1 MEKSTLSI
9 KETLSITFR
18 TLKILF
24 HAAPGGIVF
33 LGILSTIAGV
43 CPFLTLILSRAFLD
57 SLARACG
64 QQAFEMEII
73 WLLFFLFLTNM
84 MLSVV
89 NNLSILLKSDVSGRI
104 SLLVNAQVLEKCVH
118 LPMSQYDNET
128 TYNRIRFTSEQTSI
142 RCTNLINTVFS
153 IVQCLISFASVVCV
167 LVSFNGI
174 IVIASVV
181 ASIPLF
187 FVNKYVSSFW
197 YKISVGRVE
206 KQRYSDVL
214 RDLMLRND
222 NIKELKLFGSLSY
235 LKSRILNQQTD
246 FFREDQMNRKKFC
259 KIDTAQKAANDFVIL
274 LLKLWII
281 ILGIKQRAT
290 LGTINLY
297 TSSLDQ
303 IQSAIFS
310 FCTQLNTFYEQALY
324 LESLFDLFDMQ
335 TEDENCGT
343 PLTEPIRTI
352 EFRHVYFSYPAT
364 NEANQAQATVTQA
377 QLDIA
382 RAELSALQ
390 SLKAA
395 DCVLSAP
402 EDGTLTQ
409 LNLEAGQNST
419 SVAGL
424 LADRNA
430 ASVLTFSLEQ
440 ASARLATVGTQITVK
455 QGSQSMQTTVTA
467 LSDPSEEGSIQI
479 TAMLHSGDWKAGS
492 ATVEIKLNAGQY
504 EQCLP
509 ATAIQTD
516 SSGMFVYLVEER
528 ATLLGIQ
535 NVLIRLPVTVEAQG
549 DGMAAVSGS
558 ISGQVVTGADKPL
571 SEGSW
576 VRVAS

>member
-1 MEKSTLSI
+1 MKFRFPLYRIRTAFDAWKNSDPKQAERLGTVVKFFAVMLILTLTARGIAGASMPRV
-9 KETLSITFR
+9 TLGQASAGSITQS
-18 TLKILF
+18 
-24 HAAPGGIVF
+24 
-33 LGILSTIAGV
+33 STA
-43 CPFLTLILSRAFLD
+43 
-57 SLARACG
+57 
-64 QQAFEMEII
+64 
-73 WLLFFLFLTNM
+73 
-84 MLSVV
+84 
-89 NNLSILLKSDVSGRI
+89 SG
-104 SLLVNAQVLEKCVH
+104 
-118 LPMSQYDNET
+118 T
-128 TYNRIRFTSEQTSI
+128 
-142 RCTNLINTVFS
+142 
-153 IVQCLISFASVVCV
+153 
-167 LVSFNGI
+167 
-174 IVIASVV
+174 
-181 ASIPLF
+181 
-187 FVNKYVSSFW
+187 
-197 YKISVGRVE
+197 ISVQG
-206 KQRYSDVL
+206 
-214 RDLMLRND
+214 
-222 NIKELKLFGSLSY
+222 
-235 LKSRILNQQTD
+235 
-246 FFREDQMNRKKFC
+246 
-259 KIDTAQKAANDFVIL
+259 
-274 LLKLWII
+274 
-281 ILGIKQRAT
+281 
-290 LGTINLY
+290 
-297 TSSLDQ
+297 
-303 IQSAIFS
+303 
-310 FCTQLNTFYEQALY
+310 
-324 LESLFDLFDMQ
+324 
-335 TEDENCGT
+335 GT
-343 PLTEPIRTI
+343 PLTAPEGLLVAQVTATTGQALSKGDAIARFDEVSLEQALATKQAQVKQLEVSARQLSDPEEADGFALQQAQQQLERAYFDAQKTWQDGENAI
-352 EFRHVYFSYPAT
+352 EKARQQRDAAQNALNALQNQPVATPESAEAERQQKIAEAKAALDAAESALAAAQKNAEDANEAATDTAQSYEDARNSAAHTYSQSAEDVAKT

-549 DGMAAVSGS
+549 DGTAAVSGS

>member
-1 MEKSTLSI
+1 MLD
-9 KETLSITFR
+9 
-18 TLKILF
+18 
-24 HAAPGGIVF
+24 AAE
-33 LGILSTIAGV
+33 SA
-43 CPFLTLILSRAFLD
+43 
-57 SLARACG
+57 LAAA
-64 QQAFEMEII
+64 Q
-73 WLLFFLFLTNM
+73 
-84 MLSVV
+84 
-89 NNLSILLKSDVSGRI
+89 K
-104 SLLVNAQVLEKCVH
+104 NAE
-118 LPMSQYDNET
+118 DANEAAT
-128 TYNRIRFTSEQTSI
+128 
-142 RCTNLINTVFS
+142 
-153 IVQCLISFASVVCV
+153 
-167 LVSFNGI
+167 
-174 IVIASVV
+174 
-181 ASIPLF
+181 
-187 FVNKYVSSFW
+187 
-197 YKISVGRVE
+197 
-206 KQRYSDVL
+206 
-214 RDLMLRND
+214 
-222 NIKELKLFGSLSY
+222 
-235 LKSRILNQQTD
+235 
-246 FFREDQMNRKKFC
+246 
-259 KIDTAQKAANDFVIL
+259 DTAQSYEDARNSAAH
-274 LLKLWII
+274 
-281 ILGIKQRAT
+281 T
-290 LGTINLY
+290 Y
-297 TSSLDQ
+297 S
-303 IQSAIFS
+303 QSA
-310 FCTQLNTFYEQALY
+310 
-324 LESLFDLFDMQ
+324 
-335 TEDENCGT
+335 ED
-343 PLTEPIRTI
+343 
-352 EFRHVYFSYPAT
+352 VAKT

-424 LADRNA
+424 LADRNT

>member
-1 MEKSTLSI
+1 MKFRFPLYRIRTAFDAWKNSDPKQAERLGTVVKFFAVMLILTLTARGIAGASMPRV
-9 KETLSITFR
+9 TLGQASAGSITQS
-18 TLKILF
+18 
-24 HAAPGGIVF
+24 
-33 LGILSTIAGV
+33 STA
-43 CPFLTLILSRAFLD
+43 
-57 SLARACG
+57 
-64 QQAFEMEII
+64 
-73 WLLFFLFLTNM
+73 
-84 MLSVV
+84 
-89 NNLSILLKSDVSGRI
+89 SG
-104 SLLVNAQVLEKCVH
+104 
-118 LPMSQYDNET
+118 T
-128 TYNRIRFTSEQTSI
+128 
-142 RCTNLINTVFS
+142 
-153 IVQCLISFASVVCV
+153 
-167 LVSFNGI
+167 
-174 IVIASVV
+174 
-181 ASIPLF
+181 
-187 FVNKYVSSFW
+187 
-197 YKISVGRVE
+197 ISVQG
-206 KQRYSDVL
+206 
-214 RDLMLRND
+214 
-222 NIKELKLFGSLSY
+222 
-235 LKSRILNQQTD
+235 
-246 FFREDQMNRKKFC
+246 
-259 KIDTAQKAANDFVIL
+259 
-274 LLKLWII
+274 
-281 ILGIKQRAT
+281 
-290 LGTINLY
+290 
-297 TSSLDQ
+297 
-303 IQSAIFS
+303 
-310 FCTQLNTFYEQALY
+310 
-324 LESLFDLFDMQ
+324 
-335 TEDENCGT
+335 GT
-343 PLTEPIRTI
+343 PLTAPEGLLVAQVTATTGQALSKGDAIARFDEVSLEQALATKQAQVKQLEVSARQLSDPEEADGFALQQAQQQLERAYFDAQKTWQDGENAIEKARQQRDAAQNALNALQNQPVATPESAEAERQLKDAGCRTRSDKAALDAA
-352 EFRHVYFSYPAT
+352 ESALAAAQKNAEDANEAATDTAQSYEDARNSAAHTYSQSAEDVAKT

>member
-1 MEKSTLSI
+1 MKFRFPFYRIRTAFAAWKNSDPKQAGRLGTVVRFFAVMLILTLTARGIAGASMP
-9 KETLSITFR
+9 KVTLGQASAGSITQS
-18 TLKILF
+18 
-24 HAAPGGIVF
+24 
-33 LGILSTIAGV
+33 STA
-43 CPFLTLILSRAFLD
+43 
-57 SLARACG
+57 
-64 QQAFEMEII
+64 
-73 WLLFFLFLTNM
+73 
-84 MLSVV
+84 
-89 NNLSILLKSDVSGRI
+89 SG
-104 SLLVNAQVLEKCVH
+104 
-118 LPMSQYDNET
+118 T
-128 TYNRIRFTSEQTSI
+128 
-142 RCTNLINTVFS
+142 
-153 IVQCLISFASVVCV
+153 
-167 LVSFNGI
+167 
-174 IVIASVV
+174 
-181 ASIPLF
+181 
-187 FVNKYVSSFW
+187 
-197 YKISVGRVE
+197 ISVQG
-206 KQRYSDVL
+206 
-214 RDLMLRND
+214 
-222 NIKELKLFGSLSY
+222 
-235 LKSRILNQQTD
+235 
-246 FFREDQMNRKKFC
+246 
-259 KIDTAQKAANDFVIL
+259 
-274 LLKLWII
+274 
-281 ILGIKQRAT
+281 
-290 LGTINLY
+290 
-297 TSSLDQ
+297 
-303 IQSAIFS
+303 
-310 FCTQLNTFYEQALY
+310 
-324 LESLFDLFDMQ
+324 
-335 TEDENCGT
+335 GT
-343 PLTEPIRTI
+343 PLTVPEGLLVAQVTATTGQTLSKGDAIARFDEVSLAQALKTKQAQVQQLEVSARQLSDPEEADGFALQQAQQQLERAYSDAQKTWRDGEDAI
-352 EFRHVYFSYPAT
+352 EKARQQRDAAQNALNALQNQPVATPESAEAERQQKIAEAKAVLDAAESALAAAQKNAEDANEAATDTAQSYEDARNSEAHTYSQSAEDVAKT

-382 RAELSALQ
+382 RTELSALQ

-430 ASVLTFSLEQ
+430 AGVLTFSLEQ
-440 ASARLATVGTQITVK
+440 ASARLATVGTQVTVK
-455 QGSQSMQTTVTA
+455 QGSQSMQTTITA

-528 ATLLGIQ
+528 TTLLGIQ